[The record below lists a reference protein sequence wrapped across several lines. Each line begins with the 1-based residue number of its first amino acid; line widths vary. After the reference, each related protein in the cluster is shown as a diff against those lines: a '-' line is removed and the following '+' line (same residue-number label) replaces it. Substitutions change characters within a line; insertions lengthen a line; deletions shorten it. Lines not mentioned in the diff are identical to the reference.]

1 MALRLDAAGFERLLE
16 ILGSERE
23 EAAGRYEELRR
34 NLLRFFEWRGCADP
48 PALTDEVID
57 RVARRLVEGETIRAA
72 DPGGYFL
79 GVARNVWREEL
90 KRAKREQ
97 TGAADVAR
105 TAATRTGEL
114 ESGAEAAMDAA
125 RDDALSCLD
134 RCLDGLPPETRGLVL
149 QYYEDEGVRR
159 IDRRRRLA
167 ETLAI
172 EPGALRIR
180 MLRLRERLERC
191 VTSCLEGRPVT
202 ATRQVTERRTGTPA
216 DEGSSS

>member
-1 MALRLDAAGFERLLE
+1 MALRLDSAAFERLLE
-16 ILGSERE
+16 ILGPERE
-23 EAAGRYEELRR
+23 EAARRYEEIRR

-48 PALTDEVID
+48 PGLTDEVID
-57 RVARRLVEGETIRAA
+57 RVARRLVEGETIRAP

-105 TAATRTGEL
+105 TAATTTAEL
-114 ESGAEAAMDAA
+114 ASDAEAAMDAA
-125 RDDALSCLD
+125 LACLD

-191 VTSCLEGRPVT
+191 VESCLAGRPVT
-202 ATRQVTERRTGTPA
+202 EGRIRTPA
-216 DEGSSS
+216 DEGSRS

>member
-1 MALRLDAAGFERLLE
+1 MAVKLDGAAFERLLE
-16 ILGSERE
+16 VLGPERE
-23 EAAGRYEELRR
+23 QAARHYEELRR

-57 RVARRLVEGETIRAA
+57 RVARRLVEGETIRAT

-90 KRAKREQ
+90 KRAKREW
-97 TGAADVAR
+97 TGVAEAAS
-105 TAATRTGEL
+105 TAATAPGEL
-114 ESGAEAAMDAA
+114 AGGAEAARDAA
-125 RDDALSCLD
+125 LETALVCLD

-149 QYYEDEGVRR
+149 QYYEGEGVRR

-191 VTSCLEGRPVT
+191 VEACLEGRPVT
-202 ATRQVTERRTGTPA
+202 EGRIGTPA
-216 DEGSSS
+216 DGGRRS